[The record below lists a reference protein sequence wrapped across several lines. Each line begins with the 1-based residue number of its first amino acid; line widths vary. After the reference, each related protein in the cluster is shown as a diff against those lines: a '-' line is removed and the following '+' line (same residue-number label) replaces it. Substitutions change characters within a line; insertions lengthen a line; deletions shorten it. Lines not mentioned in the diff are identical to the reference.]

1 MTTRVGTSFMF
12 RCPVH
17 GDEDKALCFR
27 AFDKANL
34 LLWHKYTVIYVE
46 NECSEE
52 ELQVFVDEV
61 KQKTQ

>member
-1 MTTRVGTSFMF
+1 MF

-17 GDEDKALCFR
+17 GDEDKVLCFR
-27 AFDKANL
+27 AFDKKNL
-34 LLWHKYTVIYVE
+34 YLWHKYTVIYVE
-46 NECSEE
+46 NECSED